1 MNPDVV
7 YLVAG
12 IGLLLGSVLP
22 GALRERAL
30 SAPVVVIA
38 VGAAFG
44 LLTPRGEPI
53 SPLLHAD
60 ATAHLTEATVIVALM
75 GVGLALDRPLSWRR
89 WRATWR
95 LLGIAM
101 PLTIAGVAL
110 LGWWAM
116 ALTPASAVLLGGVL
130 APTDPVLASDVQVEG
145 PASDDDPDEEED
157 EVRFA
162 LTSEAGLNDGLAFP
176 FVSLAIFMAGK
187 GAVGGWLPGWFAW
200 ELVGKVAIGVAVGWG
215 AGWVLGRVAF
225 RSPVRPLRL
234 AEVGEP
240 MLAIAA
246 TFAVYGLAQL
256 VGGYGFLSVFVA
268 ALAIRAAERGHR
280 YHADLHRLTEQ
291 LELILTLAV
300 LLLLGASL
308 TSGLLTSLTWGGALV
323 AVALVLVIR
332 PLFGWLS
339 LGGHWGLGPKERWVT
354 AVFGVRGIGSIYYL
368 AFAAGQ
374 ATFPEVGRLWSTVGF
389 AIVLSVVVHGIGA
402 TPVMAWL
409 ERRRQRTG
417 LSMT

>member
-1 MNPDVV
+1 
-7 YLVAG
+7 
-12 IGLLLGSVLP
+12 
-22 GALRERAL
+22 
-30 SAPVVVIA
+30 
-38 VGAAFG
+38 
-44 LLTPRGEPI
+44 
-53 SPLLHAD
+53 
-60 ATAHLTEATVIVALM
+60 
-75 GVGLALDRPLSWRR
+75 
-89 WRATWR
+89 
-95 LLGIAM
+95 
-101 PLTIAGVAL
+101 
-110 LGWWAM
+110 
-116 ALTPASAVLLGGVL
+116 
-130 APTDPVLASDVQVEG
+130 
-145 PASDDDPDEEED
+145 
-157 EVRFA
+157 
-162 LTSEAGLNDGLAFP
+162 
-176 FVSLAIFMAGK
+176 
-187 GAVGGWLPGWFAW
+187 
-200 ELVGKVAIGVAVGWG
+200 
-215 AGWVLGRVAF
+215 VLGRVAF

-256 VGGYGFLSVFVA
+256 AGGYGFLSVFVA

-339 LGGHWGLGPKERWVT
+339 LGGHCGLGPKERWVT

>member
-1 MNPDVV
+1 MNPDVA

-22 GALRERAL
+22 RLLRERAL

-44 LLTPRGEPI
+44 LLAPRGEPI
-53 SPLLHAD
+53 SPLLHTD
-60 ATAHLTEATVIVALM
+60 ATAHLAEATVIVALM
-75 GVGLALDRPLSWRR
+75 GVGLAIDRPLSWRR

-101 PLTIAGVAL
+101 PLSIAGVAL

-116 ALTPASAVLLGGVL
+116 ALTPAAAVLLGGVL

-145 PASDDDPDEEED
+145 PASGDDPAEEED

-176 FVSLAIFMAGK
+176 FVYLGIFMASK
-187 GAVGGWLPGWFAW
+187 GAVGGWLPAWFGW
-200 ELVGKVAIGVAVGWG
+200 ELAGKIAIGVGVGWG

-225 RSPVRPLRL
+225 RSRVEQLRL

-268 ALAIRAAERGHR
+268 ALAIRAAEPGHE

-308 TSGLLTSLTWGGALV
+308 TSGLLSSLTWGGALV

-339 LGGHWGLGPKERWVT
+339 LGGHCGLGPKERWVT

-374 ATFPEVGRLWSTVGF
+374 ATFPAVGRLWSTVGF